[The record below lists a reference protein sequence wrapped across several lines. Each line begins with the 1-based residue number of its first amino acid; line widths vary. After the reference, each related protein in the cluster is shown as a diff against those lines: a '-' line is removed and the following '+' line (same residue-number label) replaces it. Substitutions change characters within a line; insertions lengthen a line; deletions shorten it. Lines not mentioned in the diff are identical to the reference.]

1 MAKKSSKKEIVK
13 KIALFG
19 GQLLRNVASNMS
31 YSQGGGSLQF
41 WDNGMPPWEMSQ
53 PKPKRKTR
61 SSSSSSSS
69 STSRSRSKS
78 TSKKSAPRDDII
90 NGYVLEIAPDG
101 TVGSAYKNGRYYIP
115 YALFR
120 YTDGEFWEPCIAEYT
135 PDEIRVFIRQKA
147 FRWVDEEKHR
157 GRRR

>member
-53 PKPKRKTR
+53 PKPKRKQGHLHHPLHHR
-61 SSSSSSSS
+61 HQG
-69 STSRSRSKS
+69 
-78 TSKKSAPRDDII
+78 ADP
-90 NGYVLEIAPDG
+90 NQ
-101 TVGSAYKNGRYYIP
+101 
-115 YALFR
+115 
-120 YTDGEFWEPCIAEYT
+120 
-135 PDEIRVFIRQKA
+135 RQRRA
-147 FRWVDEEKHR
+147 HR
-157 GRRR
+157 EMMS